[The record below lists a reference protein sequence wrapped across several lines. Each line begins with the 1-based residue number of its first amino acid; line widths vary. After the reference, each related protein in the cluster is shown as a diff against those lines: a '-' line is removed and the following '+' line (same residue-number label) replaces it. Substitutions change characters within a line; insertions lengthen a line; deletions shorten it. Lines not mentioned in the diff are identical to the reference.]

1 MIYTVTFNPAI
12 DYIVHIPKMQVGCVN
27 RSGNEEIYFGGKGI
41 NVSFVLNELGIKSK
55 ALGFVAGFTGDAIE
69 KGVTERGIEA
79 DFIHLEKGFSRINV
93 KIKSGS
99 ETELNGQGPQIS
111 ENAIEML
118 FEKLRFLESGDTIVL
133 AGSVPNTLPPDIYE
147 RILAELSGRNVRAV
161 VDATKELLMNVL
173 KYKPYLIKP
182 NNHELGEMFG
192 VTLNDKDEIVKYAFR
207 LREMGARNVLISMAG
222 DGAVLVDENDEVH
235 SCGVCSGKVK
245 NSVGAGDSM
254 VAGFIAGAMSGDYEK
269 ALHLGT
275 ASGGA
280 TAFSEGLAKHDEIYE
295 LLNQLEKN

>member
-133 AGSVPNTLPPDIYE
+133 ADHSKFDKISSVTF
-147 RILAELSGRNVRAV
+147 AELKKAEIITDRVPDKKYFGKTSIKEV
-161 VDATKELLMNVL
+161 V
-173 KYKPYLIKP
+173 
-182 NNHELGEMFG
+182 
-192 VTLNDKDEIVKYAFR
+192 
-207 LREMGARNVLISMAG
+207 
-222 DGAVLVDENDEVH
+222 
-235 SCGVCSGKVK
+235 
-245 NSVGAGDSM
+245 
-254 VAGFIAGAMSGDYEK
+254 
-269 ALHLGT
+269 
-275 ASGGA
+275 
-280 TAFSEGLAKHDEIYE
+280 
-295 LLNQLEKN
+295 